1 MLFTK
6 VIHRRKPGFLNLS
19 LLFNLAILPFGG
31 LLLYGVARESGPKTA
46 TVVVHVTIS
55 DVVVRVGDHEF
66 PIEEY
71 TGEPIVCEL
80 PRGEHRLT
88 MTQGDQM
95 ITVNLSQ
102 QVSVPIPLFSRFSFN
117 LDRSSTAPLESL

>member
-1 MLFTK
+1 MDLMLFTK

-88 MTQGDQM
+88 MTQGDV
-95 ITVNLSQ
+95 ILHEEV
-102 QVSVPIPLFSRFSFN
+102 FH
-117 LDRSSTAPLESL
+117 LDGGEDQILTAWPSLCRD